1 LPQAELTLKDDPVT
15 ASLKPAVMRST
26 LSELGAPLDDGEG
39 GTLGRAASM
48 LQRNNV
54 ESVSPSIFS
63 FYTLDVWSELVGDSD
78 EPLEYDIWL
87 KSESIETCFFFS
99 PLLDILE
106 VLLNILLPTNRPSFS
121 CNLAEMKST
130 GFSALN
136 KAQNGANR
144 SSTLGRSS
152 TMLSPNAK
160 GKIDFSQVAKIR

>member
-1 LPQAELTLKDDPVT
+1 MT

-87 KSESIETCFFFS
+87 KSESIETCFFFLRFS
-99 PLLDILE
+99 ISSK
-106 VLLNILLPTNRPSFS
+106 SFS
-121 CNLAEMKST
+121 I
-130 GFSALN
+130 
-136 KAQNGANR
+136 
-144 SSTLGRSS
+144 SS
-152 TMLSPNAK
+152 
-160 GKIDFSQVAKIR
+160 SQPIVPPFPAILQR